1 MTSASTRMA
10 VQQKDSGTTFR
21 VVGIREN
28 GTREV
33 RASNLLRA
41 TAESLKALMESWT
54 EYQRVIVEPQPE
66 SKD

>member
-1 MTSASTRMA
+1 
-10 VQQKDSGTTFR
+10 
-21 VVGIREN
+21 
-28 GTREV
+28 V